1 MYPTSTQKQHW
12 TFSNPDEIQE
22 LRTRANQAYR
32 DKLRPFL
39 QKPED
44 EDHLLG
50 VQDENRL
57 LKIVQET
64 GVRFGDEFVP
74 KMWPAVRWTAFAFF
88 KRFYLRHS
96 AMEYSPKNIMMAS
109 YYLATKVD
117 EFNITVHDFIANLH
131 SGTPEQN
138 AECVLHWEPIIM
150 FKLDY
155 QLTIHCPFRSFEG
168 HLIEMKTHG
177 MLGFD
182 LEGIREYSD
191 AFFKQCLLSDV
202 MLLYTPT
209 HIALAALMYGLNKM
223 GKMED
228 IFRDYIH
235 RLCQVDAWT
244 SNTGNAIL
252 ADKLMVLVEEIIQL
266 VVRQTVP
273 IPPEERG
280 IFQKEKIPTFSRIH
294 NECDERMK
302 AIGNG
307 AAATDAGEVESD
319 DD

>member
-1 MYPTSTQKQHW
+1 MYPTSTQKSHW
-12 TFSNPDEIQE
+12 TFANPDEISNLRQE
-22 LRTRANQAYR
+22 ANAAYKN
-32 DKLRPFL
+32 KLRPFL
-39 QKPED
+39 QNSED
-44 EDHLLG
+44 EERLLN
-50 VQDENRL
+50 VDDENKL

-74 KMWPAVRWTAFAFF
+74 KMWPAVRWTAFAYF

-117 EFNITVHDFIANLH
+117 EFNISVHDFISNLQ

-138 AECVLHWEPIIM
+138 AESILIWEPIIM

-155 QLTIHCPFRSFEG
+155 HLTIHCPFRPFEG
-168 HLIEMKTHG
+168 HLMEMKTHG

-182 LEGIREYSD
+182 LEGIREHSD
-191 AFFKQCLLSDV
+191 LFFKQCLLSDV

-223 GKMED
+223 GKMKD
-228 IFRDYIH
+228 IFRDYVH
-235 RLCQVDAWT
+235 RLCQVDTW
-244 SNTGNAIL
+244 NPNVENAML
-252 ADKLMVLVEEIIQL
+252 ADKLMTKVDDIISLVELQTRPMPIEE
-266 VVRQTVP
+266 RQTLQR
-273 IPPEERG
+273 ER
-280 IFQKEKIPTFSRIH
+280 IPTFSRIH

-302 AIGNG
+302 AVGNVSQNPETVG
-307 AAATDAGEVESD
+307 ADSD